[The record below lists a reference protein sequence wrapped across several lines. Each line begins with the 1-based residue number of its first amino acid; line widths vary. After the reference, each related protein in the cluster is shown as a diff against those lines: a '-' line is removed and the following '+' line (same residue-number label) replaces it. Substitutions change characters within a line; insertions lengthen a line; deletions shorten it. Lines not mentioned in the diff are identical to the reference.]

1 MSFLFKYPHSSFE
14 EINLDYILK
23 RIAEIETQIKTI
35 KEEIEGEIFEWVQEQ
50 LAPYEEQLNALIE
63 EVNNLSEYVTETLNA
78 YDERINEI
86 QRGLNEQI
94 AGIER
99 ELQDAV
105 VALSSLMDTKIESN
119 NIWLLNEISENV
131 GSLFMVIN
139 PFTGDSVS
147 IQSMIDTLSE
157 FHITD
162 GITYDTMNT
171 RALTYNQF
179 DALNIT
185 YSDLLLHG
193 HSLYQ

>member
-23 RIAEIETQIKTI
+23 RITEIETQIKTI

-86 QRGLNEQI
+86 QRGLDEQI

>member
-35 KEEIEGEIFEWVQEQ
+35 KEEIEDEIFEWVQEQ

-63 EVNNLSEYVTETLNA
+63 DVNNLSEHVDETLSA
-78 YDERINEI
+78 YDERINQI

-94 AGIER
+94 ANIER

-139 PFTGDSVS
+139 PFTGDSVT
-147 IQSMIDTLSE
+147 IQSMVDTLSA

-162 GITYDTMNT
+162 GIDYDTMNT
-171 RALTYNQF
+171 RALTYAQF
-179 DALNIT
+179 NALNIT

-193 HSLYQ
+193 NTLYT

>member
-23 RIAEIETQIKTI
+23 RIAEIESQIKTI

-78 YDERINEI
+78 YDERIDEI

-94 AGIER
+94 ANIER

-105 VALSSLMDTKIESN
+105 VALSGLMDTKIESN

-162 GITYDTMNT
+162 GINYDTMNL

-179 DALNIT
+179 NALNIT

-193 HSLYQ
+193 HSLYT

>member
-63 EVNNLSEYVTETLNA
+63 DVNNLSEHVEETLSA
-78 YDERINEI
+78 YDERINAI

-94 AGIER
+94 ANIER

-147 IQSMIDTLSE
+147 IQSMVDTLSA
-157 FHITD
+157 FHIVD
-162 GITYDTMNT
+162 GIDYDTMNT
-171 RALTYNQF
+171 RALTYAQF
-179 DALNIT
+179 NALNIT

-193 HSLYQ
+193 NTLYT

>member
-1 MSFLFKYPHSSFE
+1 MSILFKYPHSSFE
-14 EINLDYILK
+14 EINLEYILK

-63 EVNNLSEYVTETLNA
+63 DVNNLSEHVDETLSA
-78 YDERINEI
+78 YDERINNI

-94 AGIER
+94 ATIER

-139 PFTGDSVS
+139 PFTGTSVS
-147 IQSMIDTLSE
+147 IQSMIDTLAQ

-179 DALNIT
+179 NALNIT

-193 HSLYQ
+193 HSLYT

>member
-1 MSFLFKYPHSSFE
+1 MSFLSKYPHSSFE

-162 GITYDTMNT
+162 GITYDTMNI